1 MFTLEFSVLLGLSA
15 LLGGVSLVQ
24 SVRAALPQVA
34 AIRQALAECPE
45 QREVRFTIREVVVRY
60 NDGKVVPLRQR
71 QPIKLT
77 LRPGRPGA
85 RAAA

>member
-1 MFTLEFSVLLGLSA
+1 MLTVEFSVLFA
-15 LLGGVSLVQ
+15 LLALVGAGSLIH
-24 SVRAALPQVA
+24 SLRTALPQVA

-60 NDGKVVPLRQR
+60 DDGKVVPLRQR
-71 QPIKLT
+71 QPIRLT
-77 LRPGRPGA
+77 LRPTD

>member
-1 MFTLEFSVLLGLSA
+1 MLTVEFSVLFA
-15 LLGGVSLVQ
+15 LLALVGAGSLVHCL
-24 SVRAALPQVA
+24 RAALPQVA

-60 NDGKVVPLRQR
+60 DDGKVVPLRQR
-71 QPIKLT
+71 KPIRLT
-77 LRPGRPGA
+77 LRPTG

>member
-1 MFTLEFSVLLGLSA
+1 MLTVEFSVLFA
-15 LLGGVSLVQ
+15 LFALAGGATLVQ
-24 SVRAALPQVA
+24 SLRTALPQVE

-71 QPIKLT
+71 LPVRLT
-77 LRPGRPGA
+77 LRPERSGA

>member
-1 MFTLEFSVLLGLSA
+1 MLTVEFSVLFA
-15 LLGGVSLVQ
+15 LLALVGAGSLVH
-24 SVRAALPQVA
+24 SLRTALPQVA

-60 NDGKVVPLRQR
+60 DDGKVVPLRQR
-71 QPIKLT
+71 KPIRLT
-77 LRPGRPGA
+77 LRPSG

>member
-1 MFTLEFSVLLGLSA
+1 MLTVELSVLFAFLALVGAGL
-15 LLGGVSLVQ
+15 LIHSL
-24 SVRAALPQVA
+24 RTALPKVS

-71 QPIKLT
+71 KPIRLT
-77 LRPGRPGA
+77 LRPTG